1 MSKTAQRL
9 FYRSGPLNGKERFY
23 LVVGTP
29 LLLLILVVELV
40 RVGRAFMGEP
50 LLITSFTN
58 PDAFV
63 TWSST
68 PIPFFAGL
76 LMHVGIMTFLAAALF
91 FQVQQ
96 GRRWL
101 SSRKKHGS

>member
-9 FYRSGPLNGKERFY
+9 FYRSGPLNGRERFY

-40 RVGRAFMGEP
+40 RVGRALMGEP
-50 LLITSFTN
+50 LLITSFPSPGTV
-58 PDAFV
+58 V
-63 TWSST
+63 TWSTS
-68 PIPFFAGL
+68 PIAFIAGL
-76 LMHVGIMTFLAAALF
+76 VMHVGIMTFLAAALF